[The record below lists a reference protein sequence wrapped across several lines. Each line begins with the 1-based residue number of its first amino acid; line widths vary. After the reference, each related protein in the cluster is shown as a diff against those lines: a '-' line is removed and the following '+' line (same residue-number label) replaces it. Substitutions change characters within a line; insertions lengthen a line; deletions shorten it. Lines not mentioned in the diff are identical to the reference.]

1 MSAGLPAPGQAGGDL
16 PHRIGMHSR
25 THQCT
30 RQLPPLRRQEWIKWT
45 HSLKCFLLEKK
56 VTGKA
61 VLGGGQVSQELSPPH
76 LQTAR
81 GPQPWVLPAASV
93 YSEWGL
99 CLESGAGSIAGSHR
113 GWPHLSSGY
122 KEQGLGC
129 GEGEGAIFLGSA
141 TRGAGT
147 VVSSGLEEPQRARL
161 QPESILSSRYRC

>member
-1 MSAGLPAPGQAGGDL
+1 
-16 PHRIGMHSR
+16 MH
-25 THQCT
+25 
-30 RQLPPLRRQEWIKWT
+30 
-45 HSLKCFLLEKK
+45 
-56 VTGKA
+56 KA
-61 VLGGGQVSQELSPPH
+61 VTPVEATRVDKMDTFFEVLFAREESNREGSAGGGQVSQELSPPH

-147 VVSSGLEEPQRARL
+147 VVSSGLEEPQRTRL